1 MLESEYPECYP
12 SLDSTDDLSNLYT
25 IDRVIIKR
33 IGHEDHAYCIFVCS
47 SCLDYEHGIT
57 ITLHKDRIIDHGE
70 DWDDKKVCEHKGIDY
85 TTYHEKIVKD
95 YNHKELILTEPN
107 PKYGKLKPWQKSQ
120 NDYYPYGLFH
130 AKKNAELTNF
140 IDSKK
145 ANKGVVPSLLKLSIA
160 NNRKEL
166 INYFLEKS
174 SHFLY
179 PAFMEALRIKDYELM
194 EKILDKGFNLN
205 ERVAQSS
212 PFNYVIGELSN
223 QIENL
228 EDRQKEIKLMKYL
241 LNKGLDPYLEDKF
254 KRNSYCR
261 IDRISSWEKRNKVL
275 SVLKENGLMS
285 KD

>member
-1 MLESEYPECYP
+1 MFEFKWEWEFEVKVNELKVLNNSGVIHIEIFDEFNSNPDPENYQINTVNFLLKDENQINILTSLLEYSKAIIYPNYKTFMLESEYPECYP

-33 IGHEDHAYCIFVCS
+33 IGHEDHAYYIFVCS

-166 INYFLEKS
+166 ILFSRK
-174 SHFLY
+174 
-179 PAFMEALRIKDYELM
+179 
-194 EKILDKGFNLN
+194 
-205 ERVAQSS
+205 
-212 PFNYVIGELSN
+212 VISFSLPSIYGS
-223 QIENL
+223 IE
-228 EDRQKEIKLMKYL
+228 
-241 LNKGLDPYLEDKF
+241 NKGL
-254 KRNSYCR
+254 RVNG
-261 IDRISSWEKRNKVL
+261 
-275 SVLKENGLMS
+275 ENIG
-285 KD
+285 